1 LNKVV
6 QPGILFGLKWNF
18 AMHKIDLNVRN
29 TVAGCVLVTAERTL
43 ASSVTTSQHL
53 AVLNRV
59 MIPTDHA
66 TWATNS
72 ETQAVLNDKNR

>member
-1 LNKVV
+1 
-6 QPGILFGLKWNF
+6 
-18 AMHKIDLNVRN
+18 MHEIDVNVMN
-29 TVAGCVLVTAERTL
+29 TVAGRVLAKAKDTL

-72 ETQAVLNDKNR
+72 ATQAVLNDKNR